1 MTIKTTKVTGPEAIR
16 ALIMGLDMKSFV
28 KLDVGEFMLL
38 REGADFEGRKKLD
51 YLMRRGEIEG
61 FARGVVQEELAKAGL
76 TRADHVPAVC
86 PTRAKK
92 D

>member
-1 MTIKTTKVTGPEAIR
+1 MTKLKKLSVTSEEIR
-16 ALIMGLDMKSFV
+16 ARIFALDMKSFV

-61 FARGVVQEELAKAGL
+61 FARSVAREEIAKAKL
-76 TRADHVPAVC
+76 
-86 PTRAKK
+86 K
-92 D
+92 

>member
-1 MTIKTTKVTGPEAIR
+1 MTKLKKLSVTSEEIR
-16 ALIMGLDMKSFV
+16 ARIFALDMKSFV

-61 FARGVVQEELAKAGL
+61 FARSVAREEIAKAKL
-76 TRADHVPAVC
+76 R
-86 PTRAKK
+86 
-92 D
+92 